1 MLAGPSQLLSR
12 PLKAR
17 EIFDLVARRNPGMR
31 QWRLYFLTLVG
42 SLEFRM
48 NTNSASASTA
58 RRDSVSE
65 RMLRLAA
72 RPLATRLLATSLL
85 PLVIS
90 CGGGVFGK
98 AGSDYVPPAS
108 LAASS
113 WQVPLPANAIAPA
126 GAPSV
131 AHEGSTGRL
140 AEWWAQFKDP
150 ALDALIAAAQSH
162 GSSVVQAAAS
172 IERARAD
179 AIAAG
184 VAASPSFEGIASG
197 NRSAFTLGG
206 PAALRT
212 QWQLGVQS
220 QWEIDLFG
228 GLAREREARQALLAA
243 HVALWHEARVSLAAE
258 VANAYVNFRHCEIML
273 VQAGADA
280 RSRAYTARIMEAAG
294 RAGIQS
300 ASAAALA
307 RAAATE
313 AAGALTER
321 RSQCDISVKGLVAL
335 TATEEPALRAL
346 LAQALPGLNRLPQP
360 ARFRIDALPARV
372 IAQRP
377 DIAAAERQLAAAS
390 ADIGAAEADRY
401 PRLTLSGS
409 ITPTRI
415 AIGNAPA
422 LSLTTWSIG
431 PALTLPLIDGG
442 RREANVTAFR
452 AQYAAAESAYRSKVR
467 NAVREVEEALVRL
480 DSAASREAYS
490 QAAARGYRVNLA
502 GREALQRVG
511 LGSELDVEEARRIAL
526 GADANVVALE
536 QERLAA
542 LISLYRA
549 VGGGWEP
556 ENPASDR

>member
-1 MLAGPSQLLSR
+1 
-12 PLKAR
+12 
-17 EIFDLVARRNPGMR
+17 MR
-31 QWRLYFLTLVG
+31 HWRLYFLTLVC
-42 SLEFRM
+42 SVEFRM
-48 NTNSASASTA
+48 DITSASASTA
-58 RRDSVSE
+58 QRDGMGE
-65 RMLRLAA
+65 QTLRLKA
-72 RPLATRLLATSLL
+72 RALATRLLAAGFL
-85 PLVIS
+85 PLLVS

-98 AGSDYVPPAS
+98 VGSDYEPPVS
-108 LAASS
+108 LAASR
-113 WQVPLPANAIAPA
+113 WQAPLPADAIALS
-126 GAPSV
+126 GESSV

-162 GSSVVQAAAS
+162 GSSVAQAAAS

-184 VAASPSFEGIASG
+184 VAASPSVEGIASG

-212 QWQLGVQS
+212 QWQLGVRS

-243 HVALWHEARVSLAAE
+243 HAALWHEARVSLAAE

-273 VQAGADA
+273 AQAGADA
-280 RSRAYTARIMEAAG
+280 RSRAHTARIMEGAA

-321 RSQCDISVKGLVAL
+321 RAQCDILVKGLVAL
-335 TATEEPALRAL
+335 TATAEPALRAL
-346 LAQALPGLNRLPQP
+346 LAQTPPGPTHLPQP
-360 ARFRIDALPARV
+360 AQFRIDALPARV

-442 RREANVTAFR
+442 RREANVKAFR
-452 AQYAAAESAYRSKVR
+452 AQHAAAESVYRSKVR

-480 DSAASREAYS
+480 DSAASREADS
-490 QAAARGYRVNLA
+490 QAAARGYRVNLQ
-502 GREALQRVG
+502 GREALQRAG
-511 LGSELDVEEARRIAL
+511 LGSELDVEEARRLAL
-526 GADANVVALE
+526 VADANVVALE

-542 LISLYRA
+542 WISLYRA

-556 ENPASDR
+556 ENLASGH